1 MIDIKKIL
9 SLPPAERDD
18 EIRKLIV
25 PKPWKHDY
33 HCQIPMMAKGKNGW
47 CYKCEKDIPK
57 WFQLRRKLSMWL
69 LALAKKV
76 YPENPE
82 VWAFMSK
89 IMADTMIT
97 GQAITRIDPMKFLK
111 ETNAETPEAKND
123 KEKECPK

>member
-47 CYKCEKDIPK
+47 CYCLFLATI
-57 WFQLRRKLSMWL
+57 FTVINFWL
-69 LALAKKV
+69 LCA
-76 YPENPE
+76 
-82 VWAFMSK
+82 
-89 IMADTMIT
+89 IM
-97 GQAITRIDPMKFLK
+97 GKLG
-111 ETNAETPEAKND
+111 
-123 KEKECPK
+123 